1 VQIHQ
6 EIREFIRKDLA
17 RDVEQVDNERS
28 LLEAGILDSLGVLA
42 LVSFIEGRYGIG
54 ISDDEL
60 LPENFDSIDAI
71 ATFVARR
78 RGGEGD

>member
-1 VQIHQ
+1 VPIQQ

-78 RGGEGD
+78 RGGEGG

>member
-1 VQIHQ
+1 
-6 EIREFIRKDLA
+6 
-17 RDVEQVDNERS
+17 VEQVDNERS

-71 ATFVARR
+71 ATFIARR
-78 RGGEGD
+78 RGGEGA